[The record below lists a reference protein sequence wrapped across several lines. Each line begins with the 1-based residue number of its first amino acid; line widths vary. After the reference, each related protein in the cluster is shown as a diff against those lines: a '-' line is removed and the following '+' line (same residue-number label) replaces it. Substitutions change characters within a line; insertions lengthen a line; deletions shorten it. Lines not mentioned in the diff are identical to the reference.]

1 MGCLIMYIK
10 WLFFILIFAINQT
23 LAFDDD
29 RTLSFPDFNRE
40 NFLDITGYQ
49 YRKQLDDEWQASDN
63 GFRLAGGSLGQ
74 DVLFSILDFK
84 FRTHLNYFTEFRLTS
99 QQQAFYTVK
108 PEYHQVEIGIHPK
121 KWLYFSFLG
130 SPTYDKRRS
139 DMGTALEIGSRPQNY
154 LRFVYLRHDVF
165 FNDKNSLDDG
175 FYQQIPIERQLE
187 VVTQFNDAIKVKLYL
202 IEDDYFSEILATDL
216 LGNQGEFNHKGDSG
230 KLEVDYHFGHE
241 KLIGFKITGFNF
253 KKALLT
259 RSSQRRQDF
268 KYLSATSFYIFP
280 GAKSYGQS
288 EVTLGLRYD
297 QLTYDTQNL
306 LDNNASVER
315 YFDTSQMY
323 AIVLVPHRAW
333 LNFEYALH
341 LGYANL
347 KSDFINQ
354 ADRGTKDEGVE
365 TKFRYSMELISDDKN
380 RRLMFSSNWNLDDLQ
395 GQFWDGGH
403 ISFQGRF

>member
-1 MGCLIMYIK
+1 MNIK
-10 WLFFILIFAINQT
+10 WLFFILIFSIDQT
-23 LAFDDD
+23 LAFDND

-84 FRTHLNYFTEFRLTS
+84 YRTHLNQFTEFRLTS

-108 PEYHQVEIGIHPK
+108 PEYHQVEIGVRPK

-130 SPTYDKRRS
+130 SPTYDKRSS
-139 DMGTALEIGSRPQNY
+139 DMGTALEIGSRPKNY
-154 LRFVYLRHDVF
+154 LRFAYVRHDVF

-175 FYQQIPIERQLE
+175 IYQQIPIERQLE
-187 VVTQFNDAIKVKLYL
+187 MVTLFNDAIKVKLYL
-202 IEDDYFSEILATDL
+202 IEDDYFSQFLPTDL

-230 KLEVDYHFGHE
+230 RLEMDYYFGE
-241 KLIGFKITGFNF
+241 ESLIGFKISGFNF
-253 KKALLT
+253 NKALLT
-259 RSSQRRQDF
+259 GSSQRRQRF
-268 KYLSATSFYIFP
+268 NYVSVSSFFIFP
-280 GAKSYGQS
+280 GFEPYGES
-288 EVTLGLRYD
+288 EYTLGVRYD
-297 QLTYDTQNL
+297 QLNYDTQDL
-306 LDNNASVER
+306 LDESVSVAR

-323 AIVLVPHRAW
+323 AIALVPHRPW
-333 LNFEYALH
+333 LNLEYALH
-341 LGYANL
+341 LGHASL
-347 KSDFINQ
+347 QSDFINQ
-354 ADRGTKDEGVE
+354 AEGSIKDEGIE
-365 TKFRYSMELISDDKN
+365 TKFRFSMELISDDKN

-395 GQFWDGGH
+395 RQFWDGGH